1 MNLLRD
7 FQTINIFG
15 AQTLDAPIFMFS
27 SAFIVIYAI
36 LIYIVYSWVNSLQ
49 SHKITKLQRE
59 IVTLKSELYNG
70 QKDLLKKIQ
79 DDYREQLDTFKKD
92 NDHKLET
99 LISFNQYTLEKVI
112 DETSGSFMKY
122 RKETEKLLSDAKW
135 GKSILEKLKV
145 WK

>member
-1 MNLLRD
+1 MKLILLFPILIYLGLMLVNMNLFRD

-112 DETSGSFMKY
+112 DETSGSFMK
-122 RKETEKLLSDAKW
+122 
-135 GKSILEKLKV
+135 
-145 WK
+145 